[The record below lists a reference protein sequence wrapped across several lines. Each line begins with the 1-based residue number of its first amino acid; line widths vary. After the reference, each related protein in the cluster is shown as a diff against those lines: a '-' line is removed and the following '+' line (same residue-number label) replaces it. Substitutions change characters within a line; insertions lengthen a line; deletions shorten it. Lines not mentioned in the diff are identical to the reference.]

1 MPKKE
6 RLDTLL
12 VRLGHFASREQAQRS
27 ILAGLVKVGGVLVTK
42 AGTPVDPALALSVE
56 APRTAYVSR
65 GGFKL
70 KAALETFQVDVEGR
84 IALDAGAST
93 GGFTDVLL
101 KGGARLVYAVDVGY
115 GQLAWELRQDARVR
129 VFERTN
135 IRYLTREALG
145 SENERPDLAVVDVS
159 FIGLGK
165 VLPAIQRLLS
175 DDGDVIALIKPQF
188 EAGREHVGKGG
199 VVRDPKTHVRVLE
212 AVVAQAFELGYHL
225 WGLTHSPIKGPEG
238 NIEFLAYWRR
248 TPPNRPPETPERAV
262 ASANAAVG

>member
-12 VRLGHFASREQAQRS
+12 VRVGHFASREQAQRS

-42 AGTPVDPALALSVE
+42 AGTPVDPELPLSVE
-56 APRTAYVSR
+56 PPKTTYVSR

-70 KAALETFQVDVEGR
+70 KAALEAFQVDVQGR
-84 IALDAGAST
+84 IALDVGAST

-115 GQLAWELRQDARVR
+115 GQLAWELRQDPRVR

-135 IRYLTREALG
+135 IRYLPSDALAKEDG
-145 SENERPDLAVVDVS
+145 RPDLAVIDVS

-165 VLPAIQRLLS
+165 VLPAVWRLLS
-175 DDGDVIALIKPQF
+175 EHGDVIALIKPQF

-199 VVRDPKTHVRVLE
+199 VVREAKTHVRVLE
-212 AVVAQAFELGYHL
+212 AVVAQASELGYHL

-248 TPPNRPPETPERAV
+248 TPPNRPPETPVGAV
-262 ASANAAVG
+262 ARAHAAVG